1 MSTNPEKSPQT
12 PEQRLEQAGE
22 EMGRVL
28 QSLSA
33 EIKAI
38 VREIKENVDKEFE
51 EQQKQGNYID
61 RSMFFAAA
69 LIGHPDVKDDN
80 LIRAAAN
87 YVDADH
93 AYVKWQNSQEA

>member
-1 MSTNPEKSPQT
+1 MSSTPEKPPQT

-28 QSLSA
+28 QALSA
-33 EIKAI
+33 ELKAV
-38 VREIKENVDKEFE
+38 VREIKESVEREFE
-51 EQQKQGNYID
+51 EQQKQGHYMD

-69 LIGHPDVKDDN
+69 LVGHPDVKDEN

-87 YVDADH
+87 YIDADH
-93 AYVKWQNSQEA
+93 AYVKWQKANPA